1 MDQEVKSLEE
11 LLDRIAEAESG
22 DVEADEEESDEK
34 EANEEESDDDSDEE
48 SDEESDDDQ
57 VSLDAILEAVGR
69 RSFGPLLL
77 LAGIITLM
85 PIVGDIPGMPTM
97 MGLLVILT
105 TGQLLFRRER
115 FWLPQWMLKRS
126 ITRGKL
132 CKALGW
138 MRRPTRFIDRITRP
152 RLTPLVH
159 GAGTVVIAVACIII
173 AAAMPAMEVV
183 PFSANGA
190 GAALTAFGLAL
201 IARDGLVALIA
212 FIFTA
217 TTFGLVAYN
226 LL

>member
-11 LLDRIAEAESG
+11 LLDRIAEAES
-22 DVEADEEESDEK
+22 DEER
-34 EANEEESDDDSDEE
+34 
-48 SDEESDDDQ
+48 
-57 VSLDAILEAVGR
+57 VSLDAILEAVGH

-77 LAGIITLM
+77 VAGIITLM

-97 MGLLVILT
+97 MGLLVVLT

-115 FWLPQWMLKRS
+115 FWLPQWMLNRS
-126 ITRGKL
+126 IARDKL

-138 MRRPTRFIDRITRP
+138 MRRPTRFLDRITRP
-152 RLTPLVH
+152 RLTAFIR
-159 GAGTVVIAVACIII
+159 GAGTVVIAVVCIIV

-201 IARDGLVALIA
+201 IARDGLLALIA
-212 FIFTA
+212 FAFTA
-217 TTFGLVAYN
+217 TTFGLVGYH

>member
-11 LLDRIAEAESG
+11 LVDRIAEAES
-22 DVEADEEESDEK
+22 DEER
-34 EANEEESDDDSDEE
+34 
-48 SDEESDDDQ
+48 
-57 VSLDAILEAVGR
+57 VSLDAILEAVGH

-77 LAGIITLM
+77 VAGIITLM

-126 ITRGKL
+126 IAREKL
-132 CKALGW
+132 CKALDW
-138 MRRPTRFIDRITRP
+138 MRRPTRFLDRITRP
-152 RLTPLVH
+152 RLTAFVQ
-159 GAGTVVIAVACIII
+159 GAGTVVIAVVCIII
-173 AAAMPAMEVV
+173 AAAMPAMELV

-201 IARDGLVALIA
+201 IARDGLLALIA
-212 FIFTA
+212 FVFTA
-217 TTFGLVAYN
+217 TTFGLVGYH